1 MFFIKRICV
10 LIISFLAF
18 ISFSTKV
25 NAIEGIDVSEFQGD
39 INFKE
44 VKDYGIEI
52 VYIRSSA
59 SHSYVDA
66 KFEENY
72 RNAKENNLKIGFYH
86 YVTARN
92 ENEAKEQARFFA
104 TVIAGKE
111 ADCRLAMDFETFR
124 GLTKEEINKIARI
137 FLETLKELTDKELVI
152 YSDAYNAKST
162 FEESLFKD
170 YPLWLAEYG
179 VEKPEAKEFIGWQY
193 TDEGRIPGIKDYV
206 DRNIFKD
213 EILLE
218 DTSAVKEPALKPEE
232 QKKIIYYRVK
242 FGNTLFSIAK
252 TYNVTVNELVSWNN
266 IKNPNL
272 IFPNEV
278 IRIEGDI
285 TKKITS
291 IGNNDD
297 YIVKIGDTLTRI
309 ANIFKVS
316 ISNLVSWNNIKNPN
330 LIYPNEKLIIK
341 PTNNNHLI
349 KYIVQKDDTLSLIAR
364 DYNVSV
370 LELVLIN
377 KIKNKNYIK
386 VGEIIYIPETYLY

>member
-1 MFFIKRICV
+1 MFFIKKFST
-10 LIISFLAF
+10 LIISLLAF

-25 NAIEGIDVSEFQGD
+25 SAIEGIDVSEFQREID
-39 INFKE
+39 FKE
-44 VKDYGIEI
+44 VKEYGIEI

-86 YVTARN
+86 YVTARTV
-92 ENEAKEQARFFA
+92 NEAREQARFFA

-124 GLTKEEINKIARI
+124 GLSKVEINNIARA
-137 FLETLKELTDKELVI
+137 FLETLKELTDKELVV
-152 YSDAYNAKST
+152 YSDAYNARFTFDYSL
-162 FEESLFKD
+162 FEE

-179 VEKPEAKEFIGWQY
+179 VKEPEAKDFIGWQY
-193 TDEGRIPGIKDYV
+193 TDEGRVPGIIDYV
-206 DRNIFKD
+206 DRNIFKE

-218 DTSAVKEPALKPEE
+218 DKTVIKEPELKPEE

-242 FGNTLFSIAK
+242 FGDTLSSIAR

-278 IRIEGDI
+278 IKINGDI
-285 TKKITS
+285 KKQITS
-291 IGNNDD
+291 NGTNDD

-309 ANIFKVS
+309 ANLFKVS
-316 ISNLVSWNNIKNPN
+316 ISNLVSWNNISNPN
-330 LIYPNEKLIIK
+330 LIYPNEKLTIK
-341 PTNNNHLI
+341 PINNAHLI
-349 KYIVQKDDTLSLIAR
+349 RYVIQKGDTLSLIAK

-370 LELVLIN
+370 FELVLIN

-386 VGEIIYIPETYLY
+386 AGEILYIPETYLY

>member
-1 MFFIKRICV
+1 MIFIKKLTI
-10 LIISFLAF
+10 LIFTLLALTSFAP
-18 ISFSTKV
+18 KV
-25 NAIEGIDVSEFQGD
+25 NAMEGIDVSEFQGN

-44 VKDYGIEI
+44 VRDYGIEI

-86 YVTARN
+86 YVTARSV
-92 ENEAKEQARFFA
+92 NEAKEQARFFA

-124 GLTKEEINKIARI
+124 GLSKAEINRIARA

-152 YSDAYNAKST
+152 YSDAYNARYT
-162 FEESLFKD
+162 FEESLFRD

-179 VEKPEAKEFIGWQY
+179 VEKPEARDFIGWQY
-193 TDEGRIPGIKDYV
+193 TDEGRIPGIRDYV
-206 DRNIFKD
+206 DRDIFKE

-218 DTSAVKEPALKPEE
+218 DTSAVKEPVLKPEE

-242 FGNTLFSIAK
+242 FGDTLFSIAK
-252 TYNVTVNELVSWNN
+252 AYDVTIKELVNWNN

-278 IRIEGDI
+278 IKIEGDI
-285 TKKITS
+285 KKQITS
-291 IGNNDD
+291 KGENDD
-297 YIVKIGDTLTRI
+297 YIVRIGDTLTKI
-309 ANIFKVS
+309 AKIFKVT
-316 ISNLVSWNNIKNPN
+316 ISNLVSWNDIRNPN
-330 LIYPNEKLIIK
+330 LIYPNERLIIK
-341 PTNNNHLI
+341 PTNNSHLI
-349 KYIVQKDDTLSLIAR
+349 KYVIQKNDTLSLIAR

-370 LELVLIN
+370 FELVLIN
-377 KIKNKNYIK
+377 KIKNKDFIK
-386 VGEIIYIPETYLY
+386 AGETLYIPETYLY